1 MKARKAL
8 FPVILLFVIVN
19 LLGFLLPAPLG
30 SLDVNVEV
38 LLLGNFFVCSIT
50 LFSFWMLFRGLKAS
64 STHSFMS
71 SVYGSFIIKLV
82 VSALV
87 VVGYAKRSGSE
98 MNTPG
103 IMACMFLYLIYT
115 FLEIRG
121 LLGLTKKS

>member
-1 MKARKAL
+1 MKVRKAL

-19 LLGFLLPAPLG
+19 IFGFLVPGPLG
-30 SLDVNVEV
+30 KLDVNVEV
-38 LLLGNFFVCSIT
+38 LLLGNLFVCSIT

-82 VSALV
+82 VSAIV
-87 VVGYAKRSGSE
+87 VVVYVKQSGAA
-98 MNTPG
+98 MNTAG

-115 FLEIRG
+115 FLEMRG
-121 LLGLTKKS
+121 LLNLTKKS